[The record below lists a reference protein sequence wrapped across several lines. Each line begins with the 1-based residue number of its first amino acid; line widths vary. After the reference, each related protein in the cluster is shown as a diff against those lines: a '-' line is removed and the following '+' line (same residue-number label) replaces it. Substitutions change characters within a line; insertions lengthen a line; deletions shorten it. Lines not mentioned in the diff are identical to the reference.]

1 MQFNFPTKPFEDK
14 EQDLYSY
21 SLIRQEMDAADTE
34 TGNQPGDII
43 GGALQ
48 PFDDAR
54 SKKIMAF
61 ANELE
66 KGGLAHIKKMTGD
79 SVDFVVL
86 RDSAFPKIDY
96 LVQKYGLLP
105 TDQAKQT
112 KQQRQK
118 QDQQKT
124 LEFQRQNQ
132 LAAQQQ
138 LGIGPTTMQQ
148 QQMQQQQMQQQG
160 GGMGAM
166 MQQMMGGGQPQQQ
179 KINPQD
185 PTARDQDPR
194 SQGMLAMQKKMV
206 QGGLTPVKRPDAKG
220 LGIQQQAEVPRF
232 EATIIFKGPYHLK
245 GEEIV
250 KSIRNQFKML
260 FGGASNK
267 ADGTFT
273 MDLSFQDQETA
284 NDVLGY
290 IQKRHSSEIID
301 IITSRVNTNIPGY
314 GRFKQDQQ
322 KQGQQMARFDP
333 RSALGEEHARRC
345 SIFNTALRNLGK
357 DNFVIGEEIGTR
369 KGTPYRGPYRPP
381 YNYPPIT
388 WDKPPM
394 DAPWKE
400 WWAWWN
406 YHNMFGDHDNDGIP
420 NFRDPDHPVYGPNV
434 PPDGGEP
441 ELPPDLPPAFLQ
453 ANMMSEPT
461 LHPSGDPTL
470 PPSGDGI
477 GNVADPTLPPSVD
490 GGFPIAPTPV
500 EAEFDNDPF
509 TPPGDD
515 DDDDSSNPF
524 DFPDDGPIF
533 PEDPREYDPDTWQD
547 SDGDGVPDW
556 FELLLGSNPYD
567 PNDYPIRDG
576 KKFTPISIKDPSE
589 PFFLPFK
596 PDDVK
601 PALPSDIPQ
610 RPGGPD
616 FGGQVPPLLNADN
629 WLVQLLYQL
638 LAEGIITLSFFGRIV
653 QAIIDGKDIIE
664 IIKMIDGAIRDYRE
678 PEPGSPENPEGPVGV
693 GNPFL
698 TPFGQPIRPDLPYVP
713 APGNPFP
720 FHTNPPGGGRPT
732 PGGPQP

>member
-66 KGGLAHIKKMTGD
+66 KDGLAHIKNMTGD

-105 TDQAKQT
+105 TDQARQT

-138 LGIGPTTMQQ
+138 LGIGPTIMQQ
-148 QQMQQQQMQQQG
+148 QQQQMQQQG

-179 KINPQD
+179 KINPQA

-194 SQGMLAMQKKMV
+194 SQGMIAMQKKMV

-220 LGIQQQAEVPRF
+220 LGLQRQAEVPRF

-245 GEEIV
+245 GEEII
-250 KSIRNQFKML
+250 KSVRNQFKML

-290 IQKRHSSEIID
+290 IQKLHGSEIID
-301 IITSRVNTNIPGY
+301 IITSRLNTNIPGY
-314 GRFKQDQQ
+314 GRYKQQ
-322 KQGQQMARFDP
+322 QGQQMARFDP
-333 RSALGEEHARRC
+333 RSALGEEHARRL
-345 SIFNTALRNLGK
+345 SIFEEAMRNTGRGLRLRYPEEEDTGDT
-357 DNFVIGEEIGTR
+357 DN
-369 KGTPYRGPYRPP
+369 PC
-381 YNYPPIT
+381 
-388 WDKPPM
+388 
-394 DAPWKE
+394 
-400 WWAWWN
+400 
-406 YHNMFGDHDNDGIP
+406 
-420 NFRDPDHPVYGPNV
+420 
-434 PPDGGEP
+434 
-441 ELPPDLPPAFLQ
+441 
-453 ANMMSEPT
+453 
-461 LHPSGDPTL
+461 
-470 PPSGDGI
+470 
-477 GNVADPTLPPSVD
+477 
-490 GGFPIAPTPV
+490 
-500 EAEFDNDPF
+500 
-509 TPPGDD
+509 
-515 DDDDSSNPF
+515 
-524 DFPDDGPIF
+524 
-533 PEDPREYDPDTWQD
+533 
-547 SDGDGVPDW
+547 
-556 FELLLGSNPYD
+556 
-567 PNDYPIRDG
+567 
-576 KKFTPISIKDPSE
+576 
-589 PFFLPFK
+589 
-596 PDDVK
+596 
-601 PALPSDIPQ
+601 
-610 RPGGPD
+610 
-616 FGGQVPPLLNADN
+616 
-629 WLVQLLYQL
+629 
-638 LAEGIITLSFFGRIV
+638 
-653 QAIIDGKDIIE
+653 
-664 IIKMIDGAIRDYRE
+664 
-678 PEPGSPENPEGPVGV
+678 
-693 GNPFL
+693 
-698 TPFGQPIRPDLPYVP
+698 
-713 APGNPFP
+713 
-720 FHTNPPGGGRPT
+720 
-732 PGGPQP
+732 

>member
-290 IQKRHSSEIID
+290 IQKRHGSEIID

-333 RSALGEEHARRC
+333 RSALGEEHARRL
-345 SIFNTALRNLGK
+345 SIFEEAMRNTGRGLRLRYP
-357 DNFVIGEEIGTR
+357 EEEDT
-369 KGTPYRGPYRPP
+369 
-381 YNYPPIT
+381 
-388 WDKPPM
+388 
-394 DAPWKE
+394 
-400 WWAWWN
+400 
-406 YHNMFGDHDNDGIP
+406 GDTD
-420 NFRDPDHPVYGPNV
+420 
-434 PPDGGEP
+434 
-441 ELPPDLPPAFLQ
+441 
-453 ANMMSEPT
+453 
-461 LHPSGDPTL
+461 
-470 PPSGDGI
+470 
-477 GNVADPTLPPSVD
+477 
-490 GGFPIAPTPV
+490 
-500 EAEFDNDPF
+500 
-509 TPPGDD
+509 
-515 DDDDSSNPF
+515 NPF
-524 DFPDDGPIF
+524 YFPD
-533 PEDPREYDPDTWQD
+533 YTTD

-556 FELLLGSNPYD
+556 YEIVMQTD
-567 PNDYPIRDG
+567 PNDPNDTPEVPTLPEPGDDPFPPDFVPGFDPLSYPDFTVGGQSPGTPRYPDLLPGEDRGIIDQYIYNIIYIMLQMGLIVFIPGLGLKLAGGLANIRLG
-576 KKFTPISIKDPSE
+576 ALIKKLIKLIQGGLETMDIIELMKLLRELYKLVGEEKNPLDEPQEPDLSKNPKLPTLTKKPIE
-589 PFFLPFK
+589 
-596 PDDVK
+596 
-601 PALPSDIPQ
+601 LPSDT
-610 RPGGPD
+610 
-616 FGGQVPPLLNADN
+616 PPPT
-629 WLVQLLYQL
+629 Q
-638 LAEGIITLSFFGRIV
+638 
-653 QAIIDGKDIIE
+653 
-664 IIKMIDGAIRDYRE
+664 
-678 PEPGSPENPEGPVGV
+678 
-693 GNPFL
+693 
-698 TPFGQPIRPDLPYVP
+698 PFGSGGNNPLP
-713 APGNPFP
+713 
-720 FHTNPPGGGRPT
+720 
-732 PGGPQP
+732 